1 MDTGL
6 ALLRTYCIVKESNE
20 IGQIRSR
27 GGAAPIHQIGVGL
40 VFQRQPLDVTA
51 SMWWTGS
58 PIVKDFF

>member
-1 MDTGL
+1 MNTGL
-6 ALLRTYCIVKESNE
+6 ALLRTLYSERIE

-40 VFQRQPLDVTA
+40 VFQWQPVDVTA

-58 PIVKDFF
+58 PIVKEFF